1 MAINTSNYPRK
12 IFKFI
17 RTSAKSNHMNI
28 LKSGSLRERDSSDR
42 LGRAMLIAYI
52 ILFLLFMV
60 LPLGS
65 LIIKSLQDR
74 SGDFVGVANYAIY
87 LQEPALFQS
96 LFNSLF
102 VAILSTVIVL
112 VTAFLFAYAL
122 TRTCMP
128 FKGFFRL
135 VALIPLLS
143 PSILAAIALVYWFGN
158 QGWLKSLL
166 MGESIY
172 GPIGIISASVYW
184 TFPHA
189 LIILTT
195 ALSLSDSRLY
205 EAAEVLQ
212 TSKLRAFF
220 TITIPGA
227 RYGIISTAFVVF
239 TQVFTDFGVPKVIG
253 GNYNVLATDIYKEVV
268 GMQNF
273 QMGAVIS
280 MVLLVPAMVAFFI
293 DHYSRKKQTSLLTA
307 RSVVFKPKKGRGLD
321 MIMLGYCSVISVI
334 IILMIGMAQFGAL
347 VKFWPYNLNLTL
359 SHYRFEVAGL
369 GWDSFYNSIRLAFY
383 TAIFGTI
390 IIFTGSYLVEKL
402 RADARL
408 RSVVQMFALIPMA
421 VPGLVLGLSFIFF
434 FNAKDNPLNFI
445 YATIA
450 ILVIN
455 TIVHFYTVSH
465 LTAVTALKQMDRE
478 FESVSLSLKIPLF
491 RMFSRVTVPVC
502 LPTIFDIS
510 IYLFVNAMTTV
521 SGVIFLY
528 TYDTT
533 LASVSAIHLDE
544 QGDVAGA
551 AAMAMLI
558 VYVSIFVRLMHTIIT
573 KGVLR
578 RTQGWRQRSSDPV

>member
-1 MAINTSNYPRK
+1 MSL
-12 IFKFI
+12 FKFADI
-17 RTSAKSNHMNI
+17 RRGK
-28 LKSGSLRERDSSDR
+28 DSSDR
-42 LGRAMLIAYI
+42 VGLFMLISYI
-52 ILFLLFMV
+52 ILFLLFLV

-65 LIIKSLQDR
+65 LISKSLQNKD
-74 SGDFVGVANYAIY
+74 GEFIGLTNYNLY

-96 LFNSLF
+96 LYNSLF
-102 VAILSTVIVL
+102 VAICSTVIVVVL
-112 VTAFLFAYAL
+112 AFLFSYAL

-128 FKGFFRL
+128 FKGFFKL

-158 QGWLKSLL
+158 QGVLKEVLL
-166 MGESIY
+166 GKSIY
-172 GPIGIISASVYW
+172 GPIGIIMASVYW

-195 ALSLSDSRLY
+195 SLSLSDSRLY
-205 EAAEVLQ
+205 EAADVLK

-227 RYGIISTAFVVF
+227 RYGIISTAFVIF

-280 MVLLVPAMVAFFI
+280 MVLLVPAMIAFFI
-293 DHYSRKKQTSLLTA
+293 DRYSRKKQISLLTS
-307 RSVVFKPKKGRGLD
+307 RSVVFKPKKHFKVD
-321 MIMLGYCSVISVI
+321 MIMLGFCSALALI
-334 IILMIGMAQFGAL
+334 IILMIGMAQYGAI
-347 VKFWPYNLNLTL
+347 VKFWPYNLNFTL
-359 SHYRFEVAGL
+359 KNYDFQVAGL
-369 GWDSFYNSIRLAFY
+369 GWDSFYNSVRLAFY
-383 TAIFGTI
+383 TAVFGTI
-390 IIFTGSYLVEKL
+390 IIFVGSYLIEKL
-402 RADARL
+402 RINEGYRN
-408 RSVVQMFALIPMA
+408 VVQFFALMPMA
-421 VPGLVLGLSFIFF
+421 VPGLVLGLAYIFF

-445 YATIA
+445 YATMI
-450 ILVIN
+450 ILVVN

-465 LTAVTALKQMDRE
+465 LTAITALKQMDKE
-478 FESVSLSLKIPLF
+478 FESVSLSLKIPIYK
-491 RMFSRVTVPVC
+491 MFWRVTLPVC
-502 LPTIFDIS
+502 LPPIFDVS

-528 TYDTT
+528 SYDTT

-544 QGDVAGA
+544 QGEVAKA

-558 VYVSIFVRLMHTIIT
+558 VYVSVAVSLTHTIIT
-573 KGVLR
+573 KKVLR
-578 RTQGWRQRSSDPV
+578 KTQAWRYNILDTK

>member
-1 MAINTSNYPRK
+1 MSL
-12 IFKFI
+12 FKFADI
-17 RTSAKSNHMNI
+17 RRGK
-28 LKSGSLRERDSSDR
+28 DSSDR
-42 LGRAMLIAYI
+42 VGLFMLISYI
-52 ILFLLFMV
+52 VLFLLFLV

-65 LIIKSLQDR
+65 LISKSLQNKD
-74 SGDFVGVANYAIY
+74 GEFIGLTNYNLY

-96 LFNSLF
+96 LYNSLF
-102 VAILSTVIVL
+102 VAICSTVIVVVL
-112 VTAFLFAYAL
+112 AFLFSYAL

-128 FKGFFRL
+128 FKGFFKL
-135 VALIPLLS
+135 IALIPLLS

-158 QGWLKSLL
+158 QGVLKEVLL
-166 MGESIY
+166 GKSIY
-172 GPIGIISASVYW
+172 GPIGIIMASVYW

-195 ALSLSDSRLY
+195 SLSLSDSRLY
-205 EAAEVLQ
+205 EAADVLK

-227 RYGIISTAFVVF
+227 RYGIISTAFVIF

-280 MVLLVPAMVAFFI
+280 MVLLVPAMIAFFI
-293 DHYSRKKQTSLLTA
+293 DRYSRKKQISLLTS
-307 RSVVFKPKKGRGLD
+307 RSVVFKPKKHFKVD
-321 MIMLGYCSVISVI
+321 MIMLGFCSALALI
-334 IILMIGMAQFGAL
+334 IILMIGMAQYGAI
-347 VKFWPYNLNLTL
+347 VKFWPYNLNFTL
-359 SHYRFEVAGL
+359 KNYDFQVAGL
-369 GWDSFYNSIRLAFY
+369 GWDSFYNSVRLAFY

-390 IIFTGSYLVEKL
+390 IIFVGAYLIEKL
-402 RADARL
+402 RINEGYRNI
-408 RSVVQMFALIPMA
+408 VQFFALMPMA
-421 VPGLVLGLSFIFF
+421 VPGLVLGLAYIFF

-445 YATIA
+445 YATMI
-450 ILVIN
+450 ILVVN

-465 LTAVTALKQMDRE
+465 LTAITALKQMDKE
-478 FESVSLSLKIPLF
+478 FESVSLSLKIPIYK
-491 RMFSRVTVPVC
+491 MFWRVTLPVC
-502 LPTIFDIS
+502 LPPIFDVS

-528 TYDTT
+528 SYDTT

-544 QGDVAGA
+544 QGEVAKA

-558 VYVSIFVRLMHTIIT
+558 VYVSVAVRLTHTIIT
-573 KGVLR
+573 KKVLR
-578 RTQGWRQRSSDPV
+578 KTQAWRYNILDTK

>member
-1 MAINTSNYPRK
+1 MSL
-12 IFKFI
+12 FKFADI
-17 RTSAKSNHMNI
+17 RRGK
-28 LKSGSLRERDSSDR
+28 DSSDR
-42 LGRAMLIAYI
+42 VGLFMLISYI
-52 ILFLLFMV
+52 ILFLLFLV
-60 LPLGS
+60 LPLGA
-65 LIIKSLQDR
+65 LISKSLQNKD
-74 SGDFVGVANYAIY
+74 GEFIGLTNYNLY

-96 LFNSLF
+96 LYNSLF
-102 VAILSTVIVL
+102 VAICSTVIVVVL
-112 VTAFLFAYAL
+112 AFLFSYAL

-128 FKGFFRL
+128 FKGFFKL

-158 QGWLKSLL
+158 QGVLKEVLL
-166 MGESIY
+166 GKSIY
-172 GPIGIISASVYW
+172 GPIGIIMASVYW

-195 ALSLSDSRLY
+195 SLSLSDSRLY
-205 EAAEVLQ
+205 EAADVLK

-227 RYGIISTAFVVF
+227 RYGIISTAFVIF

-280 MVLLVPAMVAFFI
+280 MVLLVPAMIAFFI
-293 DHYSRKKQTSLLTA
+293 DRYSRKKQISLLTA
-307 RSVVFKPKKGRGLD
+307 RSVVFKPKKHFKVD
-321 MIMLGYCSVISVI
+321 MIMLGFCSALALI
-334 IILMIGMAQFGAL
+334 IILMIGMAQFGAI
-347 VKFWPYNLNLTL
+347 VKFWPYNLNFTL
-359 SHYRFEVAGL
+359 KNYDFQVAGL
-369 GWDSFYNSIRLAFY
+369 GWDSFYNSVELSFY

-390 IIFTGSYLVEKL
+390 IIFVGSYLIEKL
-402 RADARL
+402 RINEGYRNT
-408 RSVVQMFALIPMA
+408 VQFFALMPMA
-421 VPGLVLGLSFIFF
+421 VPGLVLGLAYIFF

-445 YATIA
+445 YATMI
-450 ILVIN
+450 ILVVN

-465 LTAVTALKQMDRE
+465 LTAITALKQMDKE
-478 FESVSLSLKIPLF
+478 FESVSLSLKIPIYK
-491 RMFSRVTVPVC
+491 MFWRVTLPVC
-502 LPTIFDIS
+502 LPPIFDVS

-528 TYDTT
+528 SYDTT

-544 QGDVAGA
+544 QGEVAKA

-558 VYVSIFVRLMHTIIT
+558 VYVSVAVRLTHTIIT
-573 KGVLR
+573 KKVLR
-578 RTQGWRQRSSDPV
+578 KTQAWRYNILDTK

>member
-1 MAINTSNYPRK
+1 MSL
-12 IFKFI
+12 FKFADI
-17 RTSAKSNHMNI
+17 RRGK
-28 LKSGSLRERDSSDR
+28 DSSDR
-42 LGRAMLIAYI
+42 VGLFMLISYI
-52 ILFLLFMV
+52 ILFLLFLV

-65 LIIKSLQDR
+65 LISKSLQNKD
-74 SGDFVGVANYAIY
+74 GEFIGLTNYNLY

-96 LFNSLF
+96 LYNSLF
-102 VAILSTVIVL
+102 VAICSTVIVVVL
-112 VTAFLFAYAL
+112 AFLFSYAL

-128 FKGFFRL
+128 FKGFFKL

-158 QGWLKSLL
+158 QGVLKEVLL
-166 MGESIY
+166 GKSIY
-172 GPIGIISASVYW
+172 GPIGIIMASVYW

-195 ALSLSDSRLY
+195 SLSLSDSRLY
-205 EAAEVLQ
+205 EAADVLK

-227 RYGIISTAFVVF
+227 RYGIISTAFVIF

-280 MVLLVPAMVAFFI
+280 MVLLVPAMIAFFI
-293 DHYSRKKQTSLLTA
+293 DRYSRKKQISLLTA
-307 RSVVFKPKKGRGLD
+307 RSVVFKPKKHFKVD
-321 MIMLGYCSVISVI
+321 MIMLGFCSALALI
-334 IILMIGMAQFGAL
+334 IILMIGMAQFGAI
-347 VKFWPYNLNLTL
+347 VKYWPYNLNFTL
-359 SHYRFEVAGL
+359 KNYDFQVAGL
-369 GWDSFYNSIRLAFY
+369 GWDSFYNSVELSFY

-390 IIFTGSYLVEKL
+390 IIFVGSYLIEKL
-402 RADARL
+402 RINEGYRNT
-408 RSVVQMFALIPMA
+408 VQFFALMPMA
-421 VPGLVLGLSFIFF
+421 VPGLVLGLAYIFF

-445 YATIA
+445 YATMI
-450 ILVIN
+450 ILVVN

-465 LTAVTALKQMDRE
+465 LTAITALKQMDKE
-478 FESVSLSLKIPLF
+478 FESVSLSLKIPIYK
-491 RMFSRVTVPVC
+491 MFWRVTLPVC
-502 LPTIFDIS
+502 LPPIFDVS

-528 TYDTT
+528 SYDTT

-544 QGDVAGA
+544 QGEVAKA

-558 VYVSIFVRLMHTIIT
+558 VYVSVAVRLTHTIIT
-573 KGVLR
+573 KKILR
-578 RTQGWRQRSSDPV
+578 KTQAWRYNILDTK

>member
-1 MAINTSNYPRK
+1 MNL
-12 IFKFI
+12 FKFADI
-17 RTSAKSNHMNI
+17 RRGK
-28 LKSGSLRERDSSDR
+28 DSSDR
-42 LGRAMLIAYI
+42 VGQFMLGSYI
-52 ILFLLFMV
+52 ILFLLFLV
-60 LPLGS
+60 LPLGA
-65 LIIKSLQDR
+65 LISKSLENKD
-74 SGDFVGVANYAIY
+74 GEFIGLANYSLY

-96 LFNSLF
+96 LYNSLF
-102 VAILSTVIVL
+102 VAIISTIIVVVL
-112 VTAFLFAYAL
+112 AFLFAYAI

-128 FKGFFRL
+128 FKGFFKL

-158 QGWLKSLL
+158 QGVLKEMLL
-166 MGESIY
+166 GKSIY
-172 GPIGIISASVYW
+172 GPIGIIMASVYW

-195 ALSLSDSRLY
+195 SLSLSDSRLY
-205 EAAEVLQ
+205 EAAEVLK

-227 RYGIISTAFVVF
+227 RYGIISTAFVIF

-280 MVLLVPAMVAFFI
+280 MVLLVPAMIAFFI
-293 DHYSRKKQTSLLTA
+293 DRYSRKKQISLLTS
-307 RSVVFKPKKGRGLD
+307 RSVVFIPKKHFKVD
-321 MIMLGYCSVISVI
+321 MIMLAFCSALALI
-334 IILMIGMAQFGAL
+334 IILMIGMAQYGAI

-359 SHYRFEVAGL
+359 KNYNFEVAGL
-369 GWDSFYNSIRLAFY
+369 GWDSFYNSVRLAFY

-390 IIFTGSYLVEKL
+390 IIFVGSYLIEKL
-402 RADARL
+402 RINEGTRN
-408 RSVVQMFALIPMA
+408 VVQFFALMPMA
-421 VPGLVLGLSFIFF
+421 VPGLVLGLAYIFF

-445 YATIA
+445 YATMI
-450 ILVIN
+450 ILVVN

-465 LTAVTALKQMDRE
+465 LTAVTALKQMDKE
-478 FESVSLSLKIPLF
+478 FESVSLSLKIPIYK
-491 RMFSRVTVPVC
+491 MFWRVTLPVC
-502 LPTIFDIS
+502 LPPIFDVT

-528 TYDTT
+528 SYDTT

-544 QGDVAGA
+544 QGEVAKA

-558 VYVSIFVRLMHTIIT
+558 VYVSVAVRLTHTIIT
-573 KGVLR
+573 KKVLR
-578 RTQGWRQRSSDPV
+578 KTQAWRYNILDTK

>member
-1 MAINTSNYPRK
+1 MSL
-12 IFKFI
+12 FKFADI
-17 RTSAKSNHMNI
+17 RRGK
-28 LKSGSLRERDSSDR
+28 DSSDR
-42 LGRAMLIAYI
+42 VGLFMLISYI
-52 ILFLLFMV
+52 ILFLLFLV
-60 LPLGS
+60 LPLGA
-65 LIIKSLQDR
+65 LISKSLQNKD
-74 SGDFVGVANYAIY
+74 GEFIGLTNYNLY

-96 LFNSLF
+96 LYNSLF
-102 VAILSTVIVL
+102 VAIFSTVIVVVL
-112 VTAFLFAYAL
+112 AFLFSYAL

-128 FKGFFRL
+128 FKGFFKL

-158 QGWLKSLL
+158 QGVLKEVLL
-166 MGESIY
+166 GKSIY
-172 GPIGIISASVYW
+172 GPIGIIMASVYW

-195 ALSLSDSRLY
+195 SLSLSDSRLY
-205 EAAEVLQ
+205 EAADVLK

-227 RYGIISTAFVVF
+227 RYGIISTAFVIF

-280 MVLLVPAMVAFFI
+280 MVLLVPAMIAFFI
-293 DHYSRKKQTSLLTA
+293 DRYSRKKQISLLTA
-307 RSVVFKPKKGRGLD
+307 RSVVFKPKKHFKVD
-321 MIMLGYCSVISVI
+321 MIMLGFCSALALI
-334 IILMIGMAQFGAL
+334 IILMIGMAQFGAI
-347 VKFWPYNLNLTL
+347 VKYWPYNLNFTL
-359 SHYRFEVAGL
+359 KNYDFQVAGL
-369 GWDSFYNSIRLAFY
+369 GWDSFYNSVELSFY

-390 IIFTGSYLVEKL
+390 IIFVGSYLIEKL
-402 RADARL
+402 RINEGYRNT
-408 RSVVQMFALIPMA
+408 VQFFALMPMA
-421 VPGLVLGLSFIFF
+421 VPGLVLGLAYIFF

-445 YATIA
+445 YATMI
-450 ILVIN
+450 ILVVN

-465 LTAVTALKQMDRE
+465 LTAITALKQMDKE
-478 FESVSLSLKIPLF
+478 FESVSLSLKIPIYK
-491 RMFSRVTVPVC
+491 MFWRVTLPVC
-502 LPTIFDIS
+502 LPPIFDVS

-528 TYDTT
+528 SYDTT

-544 QGDVAGA
+544 QGEVAKA

-558 VYVSIFVRLMHTIIT
+558 VYVSVAVRLTHTIIT
-573 KGVLR
+573 KKVLR
-578 RTQGWRQRSSDPV
+578 KTQAWRYNILDTK

>member
-1 MAINTSNYPRK
+1 MSL
-12 IFKFI
+12 FKFADI
-17 RTSAKSNHMNI
+17 RRGK
-28 LKSGSLRERDSSDR
+28 DSSDR
-42 LGRAMLIAYI
+42 VGLFMLISYI
-52 ILFLLFMV
+52 ILFLLFLV
-60 LPLGS
+60 LPLGA
-65 LIIKSLQDR
+65 LISKSLQNKD
-74 SGDFVGVANYAIY
+74 GEFIGLTNYNLY

-96 LFNSLF
+96 LYNSLF
-102 VAILSTVIVL
+102 VAICSTVIVVVL
-112 VTAFLFAYAL
+112 AFLFSYAL

-128 FKGFFRL
+128 FKGFFKL

-158 QGWLKSLL
+158 QGVLKEVLL
-166 MGESIY
+166 GKSIY
-172 GPIGIISASVYW
+172 GPIGIIMASVYW

-195 ALSLSDSRLY
+195 SLSLSDSRLY
-205 EAAEVLQ
+205 EAADVLK

-227 RYGIISTAFVVF
+227 RYGIISTAFVIF

-280 MVLLVPAMVAFFI
+280 MVLLVPAMIAFFI
-293 DHYSRKKQTSLLTA
+293 DRYSRKKQISLLTA
-307 RSVVFKPKKGRGLD
+307 RSVVFKPKKHFKVD
-321 MIMLGYCSVISVI
+321 MIMLGFCSALALI
-334 IILMIGMAQFGAL
+334 IILMIGMAQFGAI
-347 VKFWPYNLNLTL
+347 VKYWPYNLNFTL
-359 SHYRFEVAGL
+359 KNYDFQVAGL
-369 GWDSFYNSIRLAFY
+369 GWDSFYNSVELSFY

-390 IIFTGSYLVEKL
+390 IIFVGSYLIEKL
-402 RADARL
+402 RINEGYRNT
-408 RSVVQMFALIPMA
+408 VQFFALMSMA
-421 VPGLVLGLSFIFF
+421 VPGLVLGLAYIFF

-445 YATIA
+445 YATMI
-450 ILVIN
+450 ILVVN

-465 LTAVTALKQMDRE
+465 LTAITALKQMDKE
-478 FESVSLSLKIPLF
+478 FESVSLSLKIPIYK
-491 RMFSRVTVPVC
+491 MFWRVTLPVC
-502 LPTIFDIS
+502 LPPIFDVS

-528 TYDTT
+528 SYDTT

-544 QGDVAGA
+544 QGEVAKA

-558 VYVSIFVRLMHTIIT
+558 VYVSVAVRLTHTIIT
-573 KGVLR
+573 KKVLR
-578 RTQGWRQRSSDPV
+578 KTQAWRYNILDTK

>member
-1 MAINTSNYPRK
+1 MSF
-12 IFKFI
+12 FKFADI
-17 RTSAKSNHMNI
+17 RRGK
-28 LKSGSLRERDSSDR
+28 DSSDR
-42 LGRAMLIAYI
+42 VGLFMLISYI
-52 ILFLLFMV
+52 VLFLLFLV

-65 LIIKSLQDR
+65 LISKSLQNKD
-74 SGDFVGVANYAIY
+74 GEFIGLTNYNLY

-96 LFNSLF
+96 LYNSLF
-102 VAILSTVIVL
+102 VAICSTVIVVVL
-112 VTAFLFAYAL
+112 AFLFSYAL

-128 FKGFFRL
+128 FKGFFKL

-158 QGWLKSLL
+158 QGVLKEVLL
-166 MGESIY
+166 GKSIY
-172 GPIGIISASVYW
+172 GPIGIIMASVYW

-195 ALSLSDSRLY
+195 SLSLSDSRLY
-205 EAAEVLQ
+205 EAADVLK

-227 RYGIISTAFVVF
+227 RYGIISTAFVIF

-280 MVLLVPAMVAFFI
+280 MVLLVPAMIAFFI
-293 DHYSRKKQTSLLTA
+293 DRYSRKKQISLLTS
-307 RSVVFKPKKGRGLD
+307 RSVVFKPKKHFKVD
-321 MIMLGYCSVISVI
+321 MIMLGFCSALALI
-334 IILMIGMAQFGAL
+334 IILMIGMAQYGAI
-347 VKFWPYNLNLTL
+347 VKFWPYNLNFTL
-359 SHYRFEVAGL
+359 KNYDFQVAGL
-369 GWDSFYNSIRLAFY
+369 GWDSFYNSVRLAFY

-390 IIFTGSYLVEKL
+390 IIFVGAYLIEKL
-402 RADARL
+402 RINEGYRNI
-408 RSVVQMFALIPMA
+408 VQFFALMPMA
-421 VPGLVLGLSFIFF
+421 VPGLVLGLAYIFF

-445 YATIA
+445 YATMI
-450 ILVIN
+450 ILVVN

-465 LTAVTALKQMDRE
+465 LTAITALKQMDKE
-478 FESVSLSLKIPLF
+478 FESVSLSLKIPIYK
-491 RMFSRVTVPVC
+491 MFWRVTLPVC
-502 LPTIFDIS
+502 LPPIFDVS

-528 TYDTT
+528 SYDTT

-544 QGDVAGA
+544 QGEVAKA

-558 VYVSIFVRLMHTIIT
+558 VYVSVAVRLTHTIIT
-573 KGVLR
+573 KKVLR
-578 RTQGWRQRSSDPV
+578 KTQAWRYNILDTK

>member
-1 MAINTSNYPRK
+1 MSL
-12 IFKFI
+12 FKFADI
-17 RTSAKSNHMNI
+17 RRGK
-28 LKSGSLRERDSSDR
+28 DSSDR
-42 LGRAMLIAYI
+42 VGLFMLISYI
-52 ILFLLFMV
+52 ILFLLFLV
-60 LPLGS
+60 LPLGA
-65 LIIKSLQDR
+65 LISKSLQNKD
-74 SGDFVGVANYAIY
+74 GEFIGLTNYNLY

-96 LFNSLF
+96 LYNSLF
-102 VAILSTVIVL
+102 VAICSTVIVVVL
-112 VTAFLFAYAL
+112 AFLFSYAL

-128 FKGFFRL
+128 FKGFFKL

-158 QGWLKSLL
+158 QGVLKEVLL
-166 MGESIY
+166 GKSIY
-172 GPIGIISASVYW
+172 GPIGIIMASVYW

-195 ALSLSDSRLY
+195 SLSLSDSRLY
-205 EAAEVLQ
+205 EAADVLK

-227 RYGIISTAFVVF
+227 RYGIISTAFVIF

-280 MVLLVPAMVAFFI
+280 MVLLVPAMIAFFI
-293 DHYSRKKQTSLLTA
+293 DRYSRKKQISLLTA
-307 RSVVFKPKKGRGLD
+307 RSVVFKPKKHFKVD
-321 MIMLGYCSVISVI
+321 MIMLGFCSALALI
-334 IILMIGMAQFGAL
+334 IILMIGMAQFGAI
-347 VKFWPYNLNLTL
+347 VKYWPYNLNFTL
-359 SHYRFEVAGL
+359 KNYDFQVAGL
-369 GWDSFYNSIRLAFY
+369 GWDSFYNSVELSFY

-390 IIFTGSYLVEKL
+390 IIFVGSYLIEKL
-402 RADARL
+402 RINEGYRNTD
-408 RSVVQMFALIPMA
+408 QFFALMPMA
-421 VPGLVLGLSFIFF
+421 VPGLVLGLAYIFF

-445 YATIA
+445 YATMI
-450 ILVIN
+450 ILVVN

-465 LTAVTALKQMDRE
+465 LTAITALKQMDKE
-478 FESVSLSLKIPLF
+478 FESVSLSLKIPIYK
-491 RMFSRVTVPVC
+491 MFWRVTLPVC
-502 LPTIFDIS
+502 LPPIFDVS

-528 TYDTT
+528 SYDTT

-544 QGDVAGA
+544 QGEVAKA

-558 VYVSIFVRLMHTIIT
+558 VYVSVAVRLTHTIIT
-573 KGVLR
+573 KKVLR
-578 RTQGWRQRSSDPV
+578 KTQAWRYNILDTK

>member
-1 MAINTSNYPRK
+1 MSL
-12 IFKFI
+12 FKFADI
-17 RTSAKSNHMNI
+17 RRGK
-28 LKSGSLRERDSSDR
+28 DSSDR
-42 LGRAMLIAYI
+42 VGLFMLISYI
-52 ILFLLFMV
+52 ILFLLFLV
-60 LPLGS
+60 LPLGA
-65 LIIKSLQDR
+65 LISKSLQNKD
-74 SGDFVGVANYAIY
+74 GEFIGLTNYNLY

-96 LFNSLF
+96 LYNSLF
-102 VAILSTVIVL
+102 VAIFSTVIVVVL
-112 VTAFLFAYAL
+112 AFLFSYAL

-128 FKGFFRL
+128 FKGFFKL

-158 QGWLKSLL
+158 QGVLKEVLL
-166 MGESIY
+166 GKSIY
-172 GPIGIISASVYW
+172 GPIGIIMASVYW

-195 ALSLSDSRLY
+195 SLSLSDSRLY
-205 EAAEVLQ
+205 EAADVLK

-227 RYGIISTAFVVF
+227 RYGIISTAFVIF

-280 MVLLVPAMVAFFI
+280 MVLLVPAMIAFFI
-293 DHYSRKKQTSLLTA
+293 DRYSRKKQISLLTA
-307 RSVVFKPKKGRGLD
+307 RSVVFKPKKHFKVD
-321 MIMLGYCSVISVI
+321 MIMLGFCSALALI
-334 IILMIGMAQFGAL
+334 IILMIGMAQFGAI
-347 VKFWPYNLNLTL
+347 VKYWPYNLNFTL
-359 SHYRFEVAGL
+359 KNYDFQVAGL
-369 GWDSFYNSIRLAFY
+369 GWDSFYNSVELSFY

-390 IIFTGSYLVEKL
+390 IIFVGSYLIEKL
-402 RADARL
+402 RINEGYRNT
-408 RSVVQMFALIPMA
+408 VQFFALMPMA
-421 VPGLVLGLSFIFF
+421 VPGLVLGLAYIFF

-445 YATIA
+445 YATMI
-450 ILVIN
+450 ILVVN

-465 LTAVTALKQMDRE
+465 LTAITALKQMDKE
-478 FESVSLSLKIPLF
+478 FESVSLSLKIPIYK
-491 RMFSRVTVPVC
+491 MFWRVTLPVC
-502 LPTIFDIS
+502 LPPIFDVS

-528 TYDTT
+528 SYDTT

-544 QGDVAGA
+544 QGEVAKA

-558 VYVSIFVRLMHTIIT
+558 VYVSIAVRLTHTIIT
-573 KGVLR
+573 KKVLR
-578 RTQGWRQRSSDPV
+578 KTQAWRYNILDTK

>member
-1 MAINTSNYPRK
+1 MSLL
-12 IFKFI
+12 KFADI
-17 RTSAKSNHMNI
+17 RRGK
-28 LKSGSLRERDSSDR
+28 DSSDR
-42 LGRAMLIAYI
+42 VGLFMLISYI
-52 ILFLLFMV
+52 ILFLLFLV
-60 LPLGS
+60 LPLGA
-65 LIIKSLQDR
+65 LISKSLQNKD
-74 SGDFVGVANYAIY
+74 GEFIGLTNYNLY

-96 LFNSLF
+96 LYNSLF
-102 VAILSTVIVL
+102 VAICSTVIVVVL
-112 VTAFLFAYAL
+112 AFLFSYAL

-128 FKGFFRL
+128 FKGFFKL

-158 QGWLKSLL
+158 QGVLKEVLL
-166 MGESIY
+166 GKSIY
-172 GPIGIISASVYW
+172 GPIGIIMASVYW

-195 ALSLSDSRLY
+195 SLSLSDSRLY
-205 EAAEVLQ
+205 EAADVLK

-227 RYGIISTAFVVF
+227 RYGIISTAFVIF

-280 MVLLVPAMVAFFI
+280 MVLLVPAMIAFFI
-293 DHYSRKKQTSLLTA
+293 DRYSRKKQISLLTA
-307 RSVVFKPKKGRGLD
+307 RSVVFKPKKHFKVD
-321 MIMLGYCSVISVI
+321 MIMLGFCSALALI
-334 IILMIGMAQFGAL
+334 IILMIGMAQFGAI
-347 VKFWPYNLNLTL
+347 VKYWPYNLNFTL
-359 SHYRFEVAGL
+359 KNYDFQVAGL
-369 GWDSFYNSIRLAFY
+369 GWDSFYNSVELSFY

-390 IIFTGSYLVEKL
+390 IIFVGSYLIEKL
-402 RADARL
+402 RINEGYRNT
-408 RSVVQMFALIPMA
+408 VQFFALMPMA
-421 VPGLVLGLSFIFF
+421 VPGLVLGLAYIFF

-445 YATIA
+445 YATMI
-450 ILVIN
+450 ILVVN

-465 LTAVTALKQMDRE
+465 LTAITALKQMDKE
-478 FESVSLSLKIPLF
+478 FESVSLSLKIPIYK
-491 RMFSRVTVPVC
+491 MFWRVTLPVC
-502 LPTIFDIS
+502 LPPIFDVS

-528 TYDTT
+528 SYDTT

-544 QGDVAGA
+544 QGEVAKA

-558 VYVSIFVRLMHTIIT
+558 VYVSIAVRLTHTIIT
-573 KGVLR
+573 KKVLR
-578 RTQGWRQRSSDPV
+578 KTQAWRYNILDTK

>member
-1 MAINTSNYPRK
+1 MSL
-12 IFKFI
+12 FKFADI
-17 RTSAKSNHMNI
+17 RRGK
-28 LKSGSLRERDSSDR
+28 DSSDR
-42 LGRAMLIAYI
+42 VGLFMLISYI
-52 ILFLLFMV
+52 ILFLLFLV
-60 LPLGS
+60 LPLGA
-65 LIIKSLQDR
+65 LISKSLQNKD
-74 SGDFVGVANYAIY
+74 GEFIGLTNYNLY

-96 LFNSLF
+96 LYNSLF
-102 VAILSTVIVL
+102 VAICSTVIVVVL
-112 VTAFLFAYAL
+112 AFLFSYAL

-128 FKGFFRL
+128 FKGFFKL

-158 QGWLKSLL
+158 QGVLKEVLL
-166 MGESIY
+166 GKSIY
-172 GPIGIISASVYW
+172 GPIGIIMASVYW

-195 ALSLSDSRLY
+195 SLSLSDSRLY
-205 EAAEVLQ
+205 EAADVLK

-227 RYGIISTAFVVF
+227 RYGIISTAFVIF

-280 MVLLVPAMVAFFI
+280 MVLLVPAMIAFFI
-293 DHYSRKKQTSLLTA
+293 DRYSRKKQISLLTA
-307 RSVVFKPKKGRGLD
+307 RSVVFKPKKHFKVD
-321 MIMLGYCSVISVI
+321 MIMLGFCSALALI
-334 IILMIGMAQFGAL
+334 IILMIGMAQFGAI
-347 VKFWPYNLNLTL
+347 VKYWPYNLNFTL
-359 SHYRFEVAGL
+359 KNYDFQVAGL
-369 GWDSFYNSIRLAFY
+369 GWDSFYNSVELSFY

-390 IIFTGSYLVEKL
+390 IIFVGSYLIEKL
-402 RADARL
+402 RINEGYRNT
-408 RSVVQMFALIPMA
+408 VQFFALMPMA
-421 VPGLVLGLSFIFF
+421 VPGLVLGLAYMFF

-445 YATIA
+445 YATMI
-450 ILVIN
+450 ILVVN

-465 LTAVTALKQMDRE
+465 LTAITALKQMDKE
-478 FESVSLSLKIPLF
+478 FESVSLSLKIPIYK
-491 RMFSRVTVPVC
+491 MFWRVTLPVC
-502 LPTIFDIS
+502 LPPIFDVS

-528 TYDTT
+528 SYDTT

-544 QGDVAGA
+544 QGEVAKA

-558 VYVSIFVRLMHTIIT
+558 VYVSVAVRLTHTIIT
-573 KGVLR
+573 KKVLR
-578 RTQGWRQRSSDPV
+578 KTQAWRYNILDTK

>member
-1 MAINTSNYPRK
+1 MSLFK
-12 IFKFI
+12 IADI
-17 RTSAKSNHMNI
+17 RRGK
-28 LKSGSLRERDSSDR
+28 DSSDR
-42 LGRAMLIAYI
+42 VGLFMLISYI
-52 ILFLLFMV
+52 ILFLLFLV
-60 LPLGS
+60 LPLGA
-65 LIIKSLQDR
+65 LISKSLQNKD
-74 SGDFVGVANYAIY
+74 GEFIGLTNYNLY

-96 LFNSLF
+96 LYNSLF
-102 VAILSTVIVL
+102 VAICSTIIVVVL
-112 VTAFLFAYAL
+112 AFLFSYAL

-128 FKGFFRL
+128 FKGFFKL

-158 QGWLKSLL
+158 QGVLKEVLL
-166 MGESIY
+166 GKSIY
-172 GPIGIISASVYW
+172 GPIGIIMASVYW

-195 ALSLSDSRLY
+195 SLSLSDSRLY
-205 EAAEVLQ
+205 EAADVLK

-227 RYGIISTAFVVF
+227 RYGIISTAFVIF

-280 MVLLVPAMVAFFI
+280 MVLLVPAMIAFFI
-293 DHYSRKKQTSLLTA
+293 DRYSRKKQISLLTA
-307 RSVVFKPKKGRGLD
+307 RSVVFKPKKHFKVD
-321 MIMLGYCSVISVI
+321 MIMLGFCSALALI
-334 IILMIGMAQFGAL
+334 IILMIGMAQFGAI
-347 VKFWPYNLNLTL
+347 VKYWPYNLNFTL
-359 SHYRFEVAGL
+359 KNYDFQVAGL
-369 GWDSFYNSIRLAFY
+369 GWDSFYNSVELSFY

-390 IIFTGSYLVEKL
+390 IIFVGSYLIEKL
-402 RADARL
+402 RINEGYRNT
-408 RSVVQMFALIPMA
+408 VQFFALMPMA
-421 VPGLVLGLSFIFF
+421 VPGLVLGLAYIFF

-445 YATIA
+445 YATMI
-450 ILVIN
+450 ILVVN

-465 LTAVTALKQMDRE
+465 LTAITALKQMDKE
-478 FESVSLSLKIPLF
+478 FESVSLSLKIPIYK
-491 RMFSRVTVPVC
+491 MFWRVTLPVC
-502 LPTIFDIS
+502 LPPIFDVS

-528 TYDTT
+528 SYDTT

-544 QGDVAGA
+544 QGEVAKA

-558 VYVSIFVRLMHTIIT
+558 VYVSVAVRLTHTIIT
-573 KGVLR
+573 KKVLR
-578 RTQGWRQRSSDPV
+578 KTQAWRYNILDTK

>member
-1 MAINTSNYPRK
+1 MSL
-12 IFKFI
+12 FKFADI
-17 RTSAKSNHMNI
+17 RRGK
-28 LKSGSLRERDSSDR
+28 DSSDR
-42 LGRAMLIAYI
+42 VGLFMLISYI
-52 ILFLLFMV
+52 ILFLLFLV
-60 LPLGS
+60 LPLGA
-65 LIIKSLQDR
+65 LISKSLQNKD
-74 SGDFVGVANYAIY
+74 GEFIGLTNYNLY

-96 LFNSLF
+96 LYNSLF
-102 VAILSTVIVL
+102 VAICSTVIVVVL
-112 VTAFLFAYAL
+112 AFLFSYAL

-128 FKGFFRL
+128 FKGFFKL

-158 QGWLKSLL
+158 QGVLKEVLL
-166 MGESIY
+166 GKSIY
-172 GPIGIISASVYW
+172 GPIGIIMASVYW

-195 ALSLSDSRLY
+195 SLSLSDSRLY
-205 EAAEVLQ
+205 EAADVLK

-227 RYGIISTAFVVF
+227 RYGIISTAFVIF

-280 MVLLVPAMVAFFI
+280 MVLLVPAMIAFFI
-293 DHYSRKKQTSLLTA
+293 DRYSRKKQISLLTS
-307 RSVVFKPKKGRGLD
+307 RSVVFKPKKHFKVD
-321 MIMLGYCSVISVI
+321 MIMLGFCSALALI
-334 IILMIGMAQFGAL
+334 IILMIGMAQYGAI
-347 VKFWPYNLNLTL
+347 VKFWPYNLNFTL
-359 SHYRFEVAGL
+359 KNYDFQVAGL
-369 GWDSFYNSIRLAFY
+369 GWDSFYNSVELSFY

-390 IIFTGSYLVEKL
+390 IIFVGSYLIEKL
-402 RADARL
+402 RINEGYRNT
-408 RSVVQMFALIPMA
+408 VQFFALMPMA
-421 VPGLVLGLSFIFF
+421 VPGLVLGLAYIFF

-445 YATIA
+445 YATMI
-450 ILVIN
+450 ILVVN

-465 LTAVTALKQMDRE
+465 LTAITALKQMDKE
-478 FESVSLSLKIPLF
+478 FESVSLSLKIPIYK
-491 RMFSRVTVPVC
+491 MFWRVTLPVC
-502 LPTIFDIS
+502 LPPIFDVS

-528 TYDTT
+528 SYDTT

-544 QGDVAGA
+544 QGEVAKA

-558 VYVSIFVRLMHTIIT
+558 VYVSVAVRLTHTIIT
-573 KGVLR
+573 KKVLR
-578 RTQGWRQRSSDPV
+578 KTQAWRYNILDTK

>member
-1 MAINTSNYPRK
+1 MSL
-12 IFKFI
+12 FKFANI
-17 RTSAKSNHMNI
+17 RRGK
-28 LKSGSLRERDSSDR
+28 DSSDR
-42 LGRAMLIAYI
+42 VGLFMLISYI
-52 ILFLLFMV
+52 ILFLLFLV

-65 LIIKSLQDR
+65 LISKSLQNKD
-74 SGDFVGVANYAIY
+74 GEFIGLTNYNLY

-96 LFNSLF
+96 LYNSLF
-102 VAILSTVIVL
+102 VAICSTVIVVVL
-112 VTAFLFAYAL
+112 AFLFSYAL

-128 FKGFFRL
+128 FKGFFKL
-135 VALIPLLS
+135 IALIPLLS

-158 QGWLKSLL
+158 QGVLKEVLL
-166 MGESIY
+166 GKSIY
-172 GPIGIISASVYW
+172 GPIGIIMASVYW

-195 ALSLSDSRLY
+195 SLSLSDSRLY
-205 EAAEVLQ
+205 EAADVLK

-227 RYGIISTAFVVF
+227 RYGIISTAFVIF

-280 MVLLVPAMVAFFI
+280 MVLLVPAMIAFFI
-293 DHYSRKKQTSLLTA
+293 DRYSRKKQISLLTS
-307 RSVVFKPKKGRGLD
+307 RSVVFKPKKHFKVD
-321 MIMLGYCSVISVI
+321 MIMFGFCSALALI
-334 IILMIGMAQFGAL
+334 IILMIGIAQYGAI
-347 VKFWPYNLNLTL
+347 VKFWPYNLNFTL
-359 SHYRFEVAGL
+359 KNYDFQVAGL
-369 GWDSFYNSIRLAFY
+369 GWDSFYNSVRLAFY

-390 IIFTGSYLVEKL
+390 IIFVGAYLIEKL
-402 RADARL
+402 RINEGYRNI
-408 RSVVQMFALIPMA
+408 VQFFALMPMA
-421 VPGLVLGLSFIFF
+421 VPGLVLGLAYIFF

-445 YATIA
+445 YATMI
-450 ILVIN
+450 ILVVN

-465 LTAVTALKQMDRE
+465 LTAITALKQMDKE
-478 FESVSLSLKIPLF
+478 FESVSLSLKIPIYK
-491 RMFSRVTVPVC
+491 MFWRVTLPVC
-502 LPTIFDIS
+502 LPPIFDVS

-528 TYDTT
+528 SYDTT

-544 QGDVAGA
+544 QGEVAKA

-558 VYVSIFVRLMHTIIT
+558 VYVSVAVRLTHTIIT
-573 KGVLR
+573 KKVLR
-578 RTQGWRQRSSDPV
+578 KTQAWRYNILDTK